1 MTPTLDGLGH
11 RIRTA
16 RRDRGLSAAEVAVS
30 ITRSVHTVYLWE
42 QGKSMPTV
50 PDVVALCAILGC
62 DVRWLLTGAEPR
74 IPRPSESAA

>member
-1 MTPTLDGLGH
+1 MTPMLDGLGL

-16 RRDRGLSAAEVAVS
+16 RRERGLSAAEVAVS

-50 PDVVALCAILGC
+50 PDVIALAPLLGC
-62 DVRWLLTGAEPR
+62 DLRWLLTGAGPMKS
-74 IPRPSESAA
+74 SEERAA